1 MIDYFVYFY
10 SCKDLD
16 SNNGDYSV
24 PSEML
29 TLGVML
35 PPTYHVDTWNLVDV
49 GQLGPAVRY
58 AM

>member
-1 MIDYFVYFY
+1 MVDYFFY

-58 AM
+58 IL